1 MSDNIEQAKIL
12 NEEPLQDDNQK
23 SPCNGYPEGWK
34 QATKTLW
41 NGAIF
46 TGILILL
53 CAILVFFFPKEE
65 IETIHIGAV
74 PVLDSVTVGDSL
86 STAMPVMQTET
97 TSRTVAT
104 SKSMKIGIGTLL
116 VYFLILTFTA
126 LGAINTYQKGLIKF
140 AAMFGKDGARALDV
154 IRWGF
159 MLAMMG
165 ALFHFFIF
173 YLPITDSET
182 KRETATLLLG
192 NCILILSALM
202 SIVGCLMLATAN
214 GCPDPSR
221 KGALLMIVATLILL
235 AGAFVS
241 PFAVLGNGWSRI
253 VELVI
258 LIAGAVVFL
267 VSWHKIVTVK
277 EIV

>member
-1 MSDNIEQAKIL
+1 M
-12 NEEPLQDDNQK
+12 QDEKKQ
-23 SPCNGYPEGWK
+23 SPCNSYPEGWK

-46 TGILILL
+46 TGILIIL

-65 IETIHIGAV
+65 IETIHIGAA
-74 PVLDSVTVGDSL
+74 PVQDTLTIGDTLATVL
-86 STAMPVMQTET
+86 PVMQPE

-104 SKSMKIGIGTLL
+104 SKSMNIGIGTLL

-140 AAMFGKDGARALDV
+140 AAMFGKDGGRALDV

-173 YLPITDSET
+173 YLPITDPET
-182 KRETATLLLG
+182 KRETATLILG

-202 SIVGCLMLATAN
+202 SIVGSLMLATAN

-221 KGALLMIVATLILL
+221 KGALLMIVTTLILL
-235 AGAFVS
+235 IGAFVS

-258 LIAGAVVFL
+258 LVAGAVVFL

-277 EIV
+277 ETQTN